1 MRRALLVALAA
12 CGGSQV
18 STTTER
24 PATDVTKLLPATLEA
39 TQPKYGDPRSVHVR
53 VWADAGVRAMPHWKD
68 DIADEI
74 DYANQLLTPL
84 VGVKL
89 VVDATKDWDRKGV
102 DFHDAAK
109 QLATVDDGN
118 DVTWA
123 IGSGDVP
130 DNSVTS
136 PTARRLPSF
145 RSLAAA
151 TTSWPGWPLRRK
163 LMLRLVVTARPT
175 GPIRDSSTTYMA
187 KSASAI
193 SVGPDTVPPG
203 RSMRSL

>member
-18 STTTER
+18 STTTTTSEH
-24 PATDVTKLLPATLEA
+24 PTADVTKLLPATLEA
-39 TQPKYGDPRSVHVR
+39 TQPKTGDPRSVHVR

-74 DYANQLLTPL
+74 DYANQLMTPL
-84 VGVKL
+84 VGVKF

-123 IGSGDVP
+123 IGFAGS
-130 DNSVTS
+130 
-136 PTARRLPSF
+136 SF
-145 RSLAAA
+145 LS
-151 TTSWPGWPLRRK
+151 
-163 LMLRLVVTARPT
+163 M
-175 GPIRDSSTTYMA
+175 
-187 KSASAI
+187 
-193 SVGPDTVPPG
+193 PPG
-203 RSMRSL
+203 